1 MFSIGVG
8 MILSLIGAPIEGDVI
23 IQQLNA
29 PTDLDLSGNIVYAI
43 NFGNNGSPTVGGV
56 VFSQDQDYPAITLN
70 ITGEGLATWWGPPP
84 GTGDAGLNQLMN
96 GLAYRYGTPP
106 AEISV
111 NAGGIIIGTSYL
123 LQIIGYEPENQSRNI
138 DIIVEN
144 NEIVTGYNPIFQQ
157 GGVVGKGGSV
167 IKYDFI
173 AADPILNIRMLSDGS
188 ACAISGFV
196 LTEIPEPATLSLL
209 APNRGGVLTAGSA
222 YTIGWSSTGSISDVT
237 IEYSSNNGANWT
249 SIDTVPNTA
258 SYQWVIPAENSNQ
271 CLIQISAADNPDVYD
286 ISDAVF
292 TIFECRLR
300 SPADLNGDCRIDFAD
315 FAIMAQDWLRNGN
328 PFDENCTECRDA
340 GDN

>member
-1 MFSIGVG
+1 MRRPWLFLVGVG
-8 MILSLIGAPIEGDVI
+8 MVLSLIGTPIEGAVI

-70 ITGEGLATWWGPPP
+70 VTGEGLATWWGPPP

-106 AEISV
+106 AEVSV

-123 LQIIGYEPENQSRNI
+123 LQIIGYEPENENRNI

-144 NEIVTGYNPIFQQ
+144 NEIVTGYNPLFQQ

-173 AADPILNIRMLSDGS
+173 AADPILNIRMLSHGS
-188 ACAISGFV
+188 ASAISGFV
-196 LTEIPEPATLSLL
+196 LTEIPEPATLSLF
-209 APNRGGVLTAGSA
+209 APNGGEVLTAGSA
-222 YTIGWSSTGSISDVT
+222 YTIAWSSTGSISNVT
-237 IEYSSNNGANWT
+237 IEYSSDNGASFT
-249 SIDTVPNTA
+249 SIDTVPNTG
-258 SYQWVIPAENSNQ
+258 SYQWIIPVEDSNQ
-271 CLIQISAADNPDVYD
+271 CLILIYDADIPDVYD
-286 ISDAVF
+286 ISDGVF
-292 TIFECRLR
+292 TTYECQLR
-300 SPADLNGDCRIDFAD
+300 SPADLNHDCRIDFAD
-315 FAIMAQDWLRNGN
+315 FAIMAQDWLRCGN
-328 PFDENCTECRDA
+328 PFDENCTE
-340 GDN
+340 